1 MLASICVCLLAVA
14 DLADMPGVRNFVATY
29 CPPPVNLYIASE
41 PGYRPISTLGH
52 YSAVGAF
59 ATVNYMLA
67 LTLSTMR
74 HPGFPKLWLS
84 LVMVV
89 NIGGLVAS
97 LTWAPLLALPPV
109 TVLVLWY
116 CHHLPR

>member
-1 MLASICVCLLAVA
+1 MIVVDELAALPSDCNLYAISH
-14 DLADMPGVRNFVATY
+14 PQ
-29 CPPPVNLYIASE
+29 PVNINNAFE
-41 PGYRPISTLGH
+41 TGYRPISTLGH

-84 LVMVV
+84 LVMAV
-89 NIGGLVAS
+89 NRAGLVAS
-97 LTWAPLLALPPV
+97 LTRAPLNALPLVTSLQLGDGRPV
-109 TVLVLWY
+109 
-116 CHHLPR
+116 PRTS